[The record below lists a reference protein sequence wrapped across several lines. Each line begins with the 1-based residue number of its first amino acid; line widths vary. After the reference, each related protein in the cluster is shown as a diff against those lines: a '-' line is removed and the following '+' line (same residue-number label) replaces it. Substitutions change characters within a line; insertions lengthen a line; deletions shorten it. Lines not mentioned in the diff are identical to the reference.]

1 MVARADIG
9 IGKLSM
15 LFLLIETNHCK
26 CEIKCC
32 KFVIKPVA
40 ISRALCYNKYILI
53 FSGRCVM
60 AVSYNKLWKKLIDLE
75 MSRTE
80 LRLKA
85 GLSTRQLAKLGKN
98 ENVTTDV
105 LVKVCKAARLYA

>member
-1 MVARADIG
+1 
-9 IGKLSM
+9 
-15 LFLLIETNHCK
+15 
-26 CEIKCC
+26 
-32 KFVIKPVA
+32 
-40 ISRALCYNKYILI
+40 
-53 FSGRCVM
+53 M

-98 ENVTTDV
+98 ENVNTDV
-105 LVKVCKAARLYA
+105 LVKVCKALDCNVDEIMDISETEEK

>member
-1 MVARADIG
+1 
-9 IGKLSM
+9 
-15 LFLLIETNHCK
+15 
-26 CEIKCC
+26 
-32 KFVIKPVA
+32 
-40 ISRALCYNKYILI
+40 
-53 FSGRCVM
+53 
-60 AVSYNKLWKKLIDLE
+60 

-105 LVKVCKAARLYA
+105 LVKVCKAARLYVKRTDRVREASLLVQTRQAARLYIINTGRKHNGRLLKAFTDFTE

>member
-1 MVARADIG
+1 
-9 IGKLSM
+9 
-15 LFLLIETNHCK
+15 
-26 CEIKCC
+26 
-32 KFVIKPVA
+32 
-40 ISRALCYNKYILI
+40 
-53 FSGRCVM
+53 M

-98 ENVTTDV
+98 ESVNTDV
-105 LVKVCKAARLYA
+105 LVKVCQALECNVDEIMDITDQTEENN